1 MKVPLLPR
9 LVVALALLSLAPVLH
24 ATSVIQP
31 TFNEL
36 VGTADYVVR
45 AVVTSSQAS
54 WRENSQKPGER
65 YIGTSIALDVREVIQ
80 GTPPSPLVLE
90 VVGGRVGDEEL
101 AIAGTPKLVPG
112 REYVLFIRGNG
123 RVFFPVV
130 GLAYGTFPIRRD
142 AKTGRAEVLR
152 ANGQPLYS
160 TQDLAPGTTS
170 AASGASARPMTPDSF
185 RNRIRETH
193 GRTLER

>member
-1 MKVPLLPR
+1 MKVPRLPR
-9 LVVALALLSLAPVLH
+9 LVVALALASLAPVLH

-45 AVVTSSQAS
+45 AVVTSTESS
-54 WRENSQKPGER
+54 WREDSQQPGER
-65 YIGTSIALDVREVIQ
+65 YIGSRIALDVREVIQ

-101 AIAGTPKLVPG
+101 VIDGTPKLVPG
-112 REYVLFIRGNG
+112 REYILFIRGNG

-142 AKTGRAEVLR
+142 TKTGRSEVHR

-160 TQDLAPGTTS
+160 TQDLAPGTASTARS
-170 AASGASARPMTPDSF
+170 ATARPMTPDSF